1 MSLDLSQAFESE
13 IASATN
19 QIEMAKQALATEEDR
34 EQAELLRFRIRNLGK
49 WLEAL
54 KANHTA
60 VILAEDKVPEM
71 EERYLRWRELCVA
84 ARGAQDQMEALAR
97 KVQPARDACIPFENA
112 VRRAEVAVQMHRAT
126 ALPDYPTQP
135 EIARRAAKEKKLQLA
150 LDEARA
156 ELREVNGTAS
166 QIFNAWIAARQ
177 KYDDA
182 CFAERMARPPNDE
195 PAGKSWRVA

>member
-1 MSLDLSQAFESE
+1 
-13 IASATN
+13 
-19 QIEMAKQALATEEDR
+19 
-34 EQAELLRFRIRNLGK
+34 
-49 WLEAL
+49 
-54 KANHTA
+54 
-60 VILAEDKVPEM
+60 
-71 EERYLRWRELCVA
+71 
-84 ARGAQDQMEALAR
+84 MEALAR

-182 CFAERMARPPNDE
+182 CFAEQMARPPNDE